1 MKHLVSLDSNSHMDT
16 VGIVLQG
23 LQSSYMVLSLDV
35 LSPATLS
42 KENSKSQ
49 AWRKRL
55 TYPSLSID
63 IYIYTCRLILR
74 TSFFSKWKF
83 LYLEHRA

>member
-63 IYIYTCRLILR
+63 IYIYILAD
-74 TSFFSKWKF
+74 
-83 LYLEHRA
+83 LYLEHHFFQSGNSFT